1 VKIIG
6 YARVSTDQQAER
18 GVSLEAQDAK
28 LRAYAALHD
37 LELVGIE
44 VDAGES
50 ASTLERP
57 GLQRALAALRR
68 RGGPEGLLVVKLDR
82 LTRSVR
88 DLGDLVDRAFKK
100 RALLSVGE
108 QIDTRTAAGL
118 LVLNLLTSVGQW
130 ERQAI
135 GERTR
140 AALSHLRAQGRRT
153 SGIAP
158 YGYGFDQDGA
168 LLEVPAELA
177 IAGRARAMRARG
189 LSLRAISSALEEA
202 GVVSRGGR
210 PFAPQ
215 TLAGILA
222 RPG

>member
-1 VKIIG
+1 MKILG
-6 YARVSTDQQAER
+6 YARVSTDKQADR

-37 LELVGIE
+37 LELVGVE

-50 ASTLERP
+50 AGTLDRP

-68 RGGPEGLLVVKLDR
+68 RGGPEGLLVAKLDR
-82 LTRSVR
+82 LTRSTR
-88 DLGDLVDRAFKK
+88 DLADLVEVHFKR

-108 QIDTRTAAGL
+108 QIDTRTAAGV

-140 AALSHLRAQGRRT
+140 AALGHLRAQGRRV

-158 YGYGFDQDGA
+158 YGYRLDGDA
-168 LLEVPAELA
+168 LAVEPAEQETLE
-177 IAGRARAMRARG
+177 RARALRAAG
-189 LSLRAISSALEEA
+189 LSLRAVAASLEEA
-202 GVVSRGGR
+202 GLLARSGR
-210 PFAPQ
+210 AFAPQ
-215 TLAGILA
+215 TLAGILG
-222 RPG
+222 R